1 MHQVMINELDMSLSC
16 HWKFKEKKK
25 DINDYDTKVE

>member
-16 HWKFKEKKK
+16 HWKFKEK
-25 DINDYDTKVE
+25 INDYDMKVEKTN